1 MYETND
7 FACVPVVRKVSSI
20 SSVVHGENN
29 VPSVFVTLVARS
41 FKIPLFRVTTP
52 HLFKACFL
60 LYFSVIQLTKAY
72 VAEMSCVIESM
83 LRPVLKSLLQFLTL
97 QYKLLFYAGRVFGG
111 LLCYGALSTAYG
123 QKHSD
128 ASVSTKALL
137 MSAMLSTENWATEVR
152 SCPWPQCDSAS
163 G

>member
-1 MYETND
+1 MFFSASQVYETND

-52 HLFKACFL
+52 HLFKACFS
-60 LYFSVIQLTKAY
+60 LYFSVIQLMKAY

-83 LRPVLKSLLQFLTL
+83 LRPVLKSLLQL
-97 QYKLLFYAGRVFGG
+97 
-111 LLCYGALSTAYG
+111 
-123 QKHSD
+123 
-128 ASVSTKALL
+128 
-137 MSAMLSTENWATEVR
+137 R
-152 SCPWPQCDSAS
+152 SS
-163 G
+163 